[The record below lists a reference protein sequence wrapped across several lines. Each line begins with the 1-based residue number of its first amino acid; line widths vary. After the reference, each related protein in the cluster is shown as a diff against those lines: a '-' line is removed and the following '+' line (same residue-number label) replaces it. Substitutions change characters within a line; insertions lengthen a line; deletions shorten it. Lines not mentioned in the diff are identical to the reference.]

1 MSKLAPLVLA
11 VLASASHAQLLST
24 AFTYQGELTEAG
36 APAAGLYDFQFTLFN
51 RDLNT
56 QVGPTVCADNV
67 VVVDGRFALQLDFGV
82 SPAEADHDLQLQV
95 RRDTGLLCGN
105 LAGFTT
111 LGPNQPVT
119 AAPMALTSKRA
130 ADSDRLGGQLPS
142 FYTSAASI
150 TTGTLS
156 DARLSTNVPRMNSA
170 SAQTFTGPLSFS
182 GSTQF
187 TSMSV
192 QNITINGGTLA
203 GNGAGIT
210 GIAANNLA
218 TGTLNDARL
227 SANIPRLN
235 AANTFT
241 QNSIFSNALSVGGN
255 LSVGGTLTAD
265 AVTLAAPVARTLTLS
280 PLDFGQGGIIVITSE
295 PMLLTNTAVTGP
307 NSAFAPIHLPQGA
320 SITALR
326 VNGEDDASNSFTV
339 SLVRRDLNGGGGGTV
354 AGVTSNT
361 NSAGDRVFSDTTIS
375 APVVD
380 NANFFYF
387 VRVDIEPTSIGTL
400 LVRSVRVEYTVTN
413 PVY

>member
-1 MSKLAPLVLA
+1 MSKLAPLLLLT
-11 VLASASHAQLLST
+11 LASASHAQLLST
-24 AFTYQGELTEAG
+24 AFTYQGEVSDAG

-67 VVVDGRFALQLDFGV
+67 PVVDGRFTIQLDFGI

-105 LAGFTT
+105 PAGFIT

-119 AAPMALTSKRA
+119 AAPLALTAKRA

-156 DARLSTNVPRMNSA
+156 DARLSTNVPRMNAA

-192 QNITINGGTLA
+192 QNITITGGTLA
-203 GNGAGIT
+203 GSGAGIT
-210 GIAANNLA
+210 GIAANNVA

-227 SANIPRLN
+227 STNIPRLN
-235 AANTFT
+235 ATNTFT
-241 QNSIFSNALSVGGN
+241 QNGSFSNALSVGGN
-255 LSVGGTLTAD
+255 LSVGGTVTAN
-265 AVTLAAPVARTLTLS
+265 AVTLATPVARTLTLS
-280 PLDFGQGGIIVITSE
+280 PLEFGNGGAFIGTLE
-295 PMLLTNTAVTGP
+295 PMALSNSSLTFTQ
-307 NSAFAPIHLPQGA
+307 SAFAPVHLPQGA
-320 SITALR
+320 TITALR

-339 SLVRRDLNGGGGGTV
+339 FLFRRDLNGAGGGTV
-354 AGVTSNT
+354 ASVTSNT
-361 NSAGDRVFSDTTIS
+361 NSPGDRVFSDTTIS

-380 NANFFYF
+380 NANFLYF
-387 VRVDIEPTSIGTL
+387 VKVEIEPTSIGTL
-400 LVRSVRVEYTVTN
+400 LVRSVRIEYTVTN
-413 PVY
+413 PVE